1 MVSRAL
7 IKTVDT
13 DFVVTAIAHFLD
25 QEIDEL
31 WRWLL
36 FHVYAQHLGKQK
48 CLALLFWCA
57 FTGCDTVSSFS
68 GCGEKTAWNVW
79 EAFPE
84 ITNVADDNLT
94 LIERFVAL
102 LYDRTGSTSSVN
114 AARRW
119 VFTRKGRS
127 IDN

>member
-31 WRWLL
+31 WVEFGAGKKKRWLL

-57 FTGCDTVSSFS
+57 FTGWTLFPVSVVA
-68 GCGEKTAWNVW
+68 GKKLLGMCGKH
-79 EAFPE
+79 FQ
-84 ITNVADDNLT
+84 
-94 LIERFVAL
+94 
-102 LYDRTGSTSSVN
+102 
-114 AARRW
+114 
-119 VFTRKGRS
+119 K
-127 IDN
+127 